1 MRIKRERSC
10 DKEILKSVLFDLTI
24 VQVRDQVENV
34 RPVIL
39 NFQKHKLP
47 MVREIGTKA
56 EAKMNLL
63 SPITEIKYEVKYL
76 AIERIAQTQSNYVSA
91 KTHLQPQAKTK
102 QFMNNLH
109 NSYKKDIFKQMTRIG
124 NRCFWRLNV
133 GIFLVSVVL
142 DMHLVLYS
150 I

>member
-1 MRIKRERSC
+1 M
-10 DKEILKSVLFDLTI
+10 
-24 VQVRDQVENV
+24 
-34 RPVIL
+34 
-39 NFQKHKLP
+39 P

-63 SPITEIKYEVKYL
+63 SPITEIEYEVKYL

-102 QFMNNLH
+102 QYMNNLH
-109 NSYKKDIFKQMTRIG
+109 NSCKKDIFKQMTRIG

>member
-24 VQVRDQVENV
+24 VQVRDQVENI

-63 SPITEIKYEVKYL
+63 SPITEIEYEVKYL
-76 AIERIAQTQSNYVSA
+76 VIERIAQTQSNYVSA

-102 QFMNNLH
+102 QYMNNLH
-109 NSYKKDIFKQMTRIG
+109 NSCKR
-124 NRCFWRLNV
+124 
-133 GIFLVSVVL
+133 IFLNR
-142 DMHLVLYS
+142 
-150 I
+150 